1 MRKVPAKTEYKLVG
15 RDGSRVTV
23 KTLTDF
29 QEYVAS
35 GFYTPDNGEKAQ
47 VIEGAEFVEIK
58 EEDVAEAGDVFS
70 SLKDES
76 EREEKALE
84 DMSVAELQEVHK
96 DLYGKKKAGAV
107 TAETLIALIKDK
119 EEESAE

>member
-47 VIEGAEFVEIK
+47 VIEDAEFVEIK

-70 SLKDES
+70 SLKGES
-76 EREEKALE
+76 EGEAKALE

-119 EEESAE
+119 EEEYAE